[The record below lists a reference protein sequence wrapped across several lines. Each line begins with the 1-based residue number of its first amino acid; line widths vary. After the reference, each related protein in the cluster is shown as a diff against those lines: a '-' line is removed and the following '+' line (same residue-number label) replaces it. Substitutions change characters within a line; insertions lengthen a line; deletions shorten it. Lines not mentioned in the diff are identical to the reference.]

1 MPLLAEGFDL
11 SADRLVY
18 TVRLRK
24 GVKFHTGQ
32 PMTAKDV
39 AYSYNYI
46 RDPKNGS
53 PGAGDF
59 AAIQS
64 VVAVDD

>member
-1 MPLLAEGFDL
+1 LIYQGLFYESPDGQAMPLLAEGFDL

-53 PGAGDF
+53 P
-59 AAIQS
+59 
-64 VVAVDD
+64 